1 MTALA
6 PGSPRKTGSQGV
18 QANDP
23 LPRTQRAPP
32 RPARMGS
39 LGCFQGIPS
48 MFALNEA
55 CLADRLPSMMPWV
68 GLWLMSVFKTHLQ
81 MRKLRPGAWEA
92 SAGLGPFSCSCLV
105 LPHHHLS
112 TGKAETL
119 VCRSDA
125 GRITAP
131 GLAATTQGKGFQE
144 RVVMA
149 RIESEHECGHE
160 GELSQ

>member
-1 MTALA
+1 MAD
-6 PGSPRKTGSQGV
+6 V
-18 QANDP
+18 
-23 LPRTQRAPP
+23 
-32 RPARMGS
+32 
-39 LGCFQGIPS
+39 
-48 MFALNEA
+48 
-55 CLADRLPSMMPWV
+55 CLQ
-68 GLWLMSVFKTHLQ
+68 THLQ

-125 GRITAP
+125 GRITAS
-131 GLAATTQGKGFQE
+131 GLAATTRGKGFQE